1 MNISFK
7 HFFSGFNSLSSGQQS
22 ILRGCACLFLIL
34 VLLLLGACSSINWYG
49 QAARGQWDIL
59 QRREAIATL
68 LEKDDLDPELRA
80 QLSYLQEARQFAS
93 THLQLPDNGSYR
105 DYADLEREAAVWT
118 LIVTPELSLEPK
130 QWCYPLVGCQSY
142 RGYFKE
148 HKAIQLAHR
157 YHLQGYDSLV
167 LDTPA
172 YSTLGWFDDPI
183 LNTMLGH
190 YREETAGTIFH
201 ELAHQVLYV
210 SGDTSFNEAYATWVG
225 RAGTRAWLRFKED
238 AESLLAWEK
247 RTEWRQNYYY
257 MLQTARDELAEA
269 YAQNHDTP
277 TKRRAKTQLLEQ
289 LQQRL
294 EAQQMPVPDPLNNAQ
309 LAIVATYE
317 DGVKRFAKLFQC
329 HNMDWKRFHAAA
341 QVIAEWPAAQ
351 RQQWLQ
357 GTIDTPP
364 EVCHLTRAQRT
375 EKDKP

>member
-1 MNISFK
+1 MPTK
-7 HFFSGFNSLSSGQQS
+7 L
-22 ILRGCACLFLIL
+22 LRGLWQRRVVHI
-34 VLLLLGACSSINWYG
+34 VLLLGLLYLLGACSSINWYG

-59 QRREAIATL
+59 QRREDIGELLSNPAT
-68 LEKDDLDPELRA
+68 PEELAQQLR
-80 QLSYLQEARQFAS
+80 YLQAARQFAS
-93 THLQLPDNGSYR
+93 AQLHLPDNGSYR
-105 DYADLEREAAVWT
+105 DYADLQRDAAVWT
-118 LIVTPELSLEPK
+118 LVVTPELSLEPK

-142 RGYFKE
+142 RGYFKA
-148 HKAIQLAHR
+148 HKAIQMAHR
-157 YHLQGYDSLV
+157 YDLQGYDALV

-183 LNTMLGH
+183 LNTMLGP
-190 YREETAGTIFH
+190 YLEETAGTIFH

-210 SGDTSFNEAYATWVG
+210 AGDTGFNEAYATWVG
-225 RAGTRAWLRFKED
+225 RAGTRAWLENLED
-238 AESLLAWEK
+238 DESLLAWEK

-257 MLQTARDELAEA
+257 MLQTARDELARA
-269 YAQNHDTP
+269 YNDNHDAAH
-277 TKRRAKTQLLEQ
+277 KRQAKTQLFQQ
-289 LQQRL
+289 LRERL